1 MRDEYDITVDER
13 GRITIPKEVREQIK
27 VRKFRL
33 KVEQGKIILKPVSS
47 NPEKYYGIFRKD
59 IGNIDIDKVFEET
72 LLKE

>member
-1 MRDEYDITVDER
+1 MKDEYEITIDER
-13 GRITIPKEVREQIK
+13 GRITIPKEVRERIK

-33 KVEQGKIILKPVSS
+33 KVEQDKIILEPVSS

-72 LLKE
+72 LLE